1 MNKKQQE
8 DQSLTLKVK
17 EWQNMLASSDIKE
30 VKRILR
36 AALARKDEAELNKVL
51 RLNKAKELSRKRLK
65 DKAEDFRS
73 DLIKKQTHSE
83 VRMKVILKE
92 LNVKYEFQKIFY
104 TEKSFYI
111 VDFYLPDYNV
121 AIEVDGGYH
130 NDKEQKIKDNNR
142 TLKLTED
149 INHVYRIK
157 NESVDNIE
165 IAKGI
170 VGRFIAKA
178 KEKLINERTNTYFKN
193 LNKNQEN

>member
-1 MNKKQQE
+1 MSKKQQE

-17 EWQNMLASSDIKE
+17 EWQDMLTSSDIKE

-36 AALARKDEAELNKVL
+36 VALARKDEAELNKIL

-73 DLIKKQTHSE
+73 DLIKKQTRSE
-83 VRMKVILKE
+83 AKMKVVLKE

-111 VDFYLPDYNV
+111 VDFYLPEYNV

-149 INHVYRIK
+149 INYVYRIK

-165 IAKGI
+165 IAKSI
-170 VGRFIAKA
+170 VGRFIDKA
-178 KEKLINERTNTYFKN
+178 KEKLINDRTNTYFKS
-193 LNKNQEN
+193 LNKNQED

>member
-1 MNKKQQE
+1 MSKKQQE

-17 EWQNMLASSDIKE
+17 EWQDILASSDIKE

-36 AALARKDEAELNKVL
+36 AALARKDEAELNRIL
-51 RLNKAKELSRKRLK
+51 RINKAKELSKKRLK

-73 DLIKKQTHSE
+73 DLIKKQTRSE
-83 VRMKVILKE
+83 ARMKVALKE

-111 VDFYLPDYNV
+111 VDFYLPEYNV
-121 AIEVDGGYH
+121 VIEVDGGYH
-130 NDKEQKIKDNNR
+130 NDKEQKVKDNNR

-170 VGRFIAKA
+170 VGRFIVKA
-178 KEKLINERTNTYFKN
+178 KEKLINERVNTHFKS
-193 LNKNQEN
+193 LNKNQED

>member
-1 MNKKQQE
+1 MSKKQQE

-17 EWQNMLASSDIKE
+17 EWQDILASSDIKE

-36 AALARKDEAELNKVL
+36 AALARKDEAELNRIL
-51 RLNKAKELSRKRLK
+51 RINKAKELSKKRLK

-73 DLIKKQTHSE
+73 DLIKKQTRSE
-83 VRMKVILKE
+83 ARMKVVLKE

-111 VDFYLPDYNV
+111 VDFYLPEYNV
-121 AIEVDGGYH
+121 VIEVDGGYH
-130 NDKEQKIKDNNR
+130 NDKEQKVKDNNR

-170 VGRFIAKA
+170 VGRFIVKA
-178 KEKLINERTNTYFKN
+178 KEKLINERVNTHFKS
-193 LNKNQEN
+193 LNKNQED